1 MRTTLLT
8 GLLFALTAGALA
20 QTPQALLETSP
31 AQGAALSSNGPV
43 VLDHKTAFP
52 DDVEGRIAKQVR
64 HELLLLVHYSLFDDL
79 EYSVQGRTV
88 TLSGYLTSE
97 HAVTKSDAE
106 NAVKRIE
113 GVDQVVNNI
122 KVLSPAAFDQ
132 EARARVYRSLFRTAS
147 LSQYLWK
154 DSPSIHIIV
163 ENQRVTLTGYVNN
176 EGDKTLATLA
186 ANSVPNVFQVTNNLR
201 VVK

>member
-1 MRTTLLT
+1 LLT
-8 GLLFALTAGALA
+8 GLLFALVAGAPA

-31 AQGAALSSNGPV
+31 AQAAALSSNGPV
-43 VLDHKTAFP
+43 VLDYGKAAFP
-52 DDVEGRIAKQVR
+52 NDTEGRIAQQVR
-64 HELLLLVHYSLFDDL
+64 HELLLLPHYSLFDDL
-79 EYSVQGRTV
+79 EYTVQDRTV

-97 HAVTKSDAE
+97 HAVTRSDAE

-113 GVDQVVNNI
+113 GVDKVVNNI
-122 KVLSPAAFDQ
+122 KVLSPALFDQ
-132 EARARVYRSLFRTAS
+132 EARARVYRSLFKTAS

-163 ENQRVTLTGYVNN
+163 EDQRVTLTGYVNN